1 MEFLYLLCALTPV
14 LSVFILLVGL
24 SLPASKAMPTSLL
37 ATVLMANFI
46 WQTPWHYLLAAS
58 IEGLV
63 IAASILWIV
72 FGAIVLLNTLKSIG
86 AMDTIK
92 QTFTQLSP
100 DRRVQTIVI
109 AWLFAAFLE
118 GASGF
123 GSPAAIAAPL
133 LFSLGFP
140 PLAAVALPLIGDSSP
155 VTFGAVGTPVIIGL
169 SQGAPAMAD
178 HVAAIAIQTALM
190 DLGIA
195 TFLPLIL
202 CCVLTFFFG
211 EKRSLRDGLAIWPFA
226 LLCGASYS
234 LTALAVAHFLGPEF
248 PAIFGGLAGLGVA
261 IAAIKL
267 QFLQPTT
274 HWHFANDL
282 TASKAIEAN
291 DNNLHSTA
299 TNPALPPVKA
309 WLPYL
314 LVALLLV
321 LSRIEPLGLKTLLT
335 NFTLGTPTLFGTN
348 IKASFAPFYSPGA
361 IFVAVA
367 LITLAFINPKRTP
380 MAPVFQ
386 QTLKTLLP
394 TVIALS
400 ASVPMVRIFIHSAIN
415 LNELPA
421 MPLYLANIAAQ
432 SIGQAW
438 SLFAPV
444 IGALGSFIAGSA
456 TFSNMMFASFQHAA
470 SEQLQLPANVVLAQQ
485 LLGANAGN
493 MICVANVVAAASVVG
508 LTGQEGKVIR
518 ITLLPMLGY
527 CMLAGLIGSAWIL
540 AGH

>member
-1 MEFLYLLCALTPV
+1 MDFLYLLCALTPV

-37 ATVLMANFI
+37 ATVLMAYFI

-63 IAASILWIV
+63 ITGSILWIV
-72 FGAIVLLNTLKSIG
+72 FGAIVLLNSLKSIG
-86 AMDTIK
+86 AIDTIK
-92 QTFTQLSP
+92 HTFTQLSP

-133 LFSLGFP
+133 LYSLGFP
-140 PLAAVALPLIGDSSP
+140 ALAAVALPLIGDSSP

-169 SQGAPAMAD
+169 TQGAPAIAD
-178 HVAAIAIQTALM
+178 SAAAIAVQTALM

-195 TFLPLIL
+195 TLLPLIL
-202 CCVLTFFFG
+202 CCVLTGFFG
-211 EKRSLRDGLAIWPFA
+211 EKKSLRDGLAIWPFA

-234 LTALAVAHFLGPEF
+234 LTALAVAYFLGPEF
-248 PAIFGGLAGLGVA
+248 PSIFGGLVGLGIA
-261 IAAIKL
+261 ITAIKYRL
-267 QFLQPTT
+267 LQPTS
-274 HWHFANDL
+274 HWNFANDAAAL
-282 TASKAIEAN
+282 STQDGEQNIQI
-291 DNNLHSTA
+291 TA
-299 TNPALPPVKA
+299 TQPALAPIKA
-309 WLPYL
+309 WAPYF

-321 LSRIEPLGLKTLLT
+321 LSRIEPLGFKTLLT
-335 NFTLGTPTLFGTN
+335 NITLGTPELFGTH
-348 IKASFAPFYSPGA
+348 IKASFAPLYSPGA
-361 IFVAVA
+361 IFVLVA
-367 LITLAFINPKRTP
+367 LVTLLFINPKRAP
-380 MAPVFQ
+380 IAPVFK

-394 TVIALS
+394 TLIALS
-400 ASVPMVRIFIHSAIN
+400 ASVPMVRIFIHSGVN

-421 MPLYLANIAAQ
+421 MPMYLANIAAQ
-432 SIGQAW
+432 SVGQAW
-438 SLFAPV
+438 SSFAPV

-456 TFSNMMFASFQHAA
+456 TFSNMMFASFQHAVA
-470 SEQLQLPANVVLAQQ
+470 EQLQLPENIILAQQ

-508 LTGQEGKVIR
+508 LAGQEGKVIR
-518 ITLLPMLGY
+518 ITLLPMLVY
-527 CMLAGLIGSAWIL
+527 CLLAGVIGSIFIL
-540 AGH
+540 AH